1 MTTLNIKNMVCP
13 RCIMAVNNLLVELSL
28 TPISIVLGEAVI
40 KEDLDLSM
48 IQQIQSKLEDLGF
61 KLLDD
66 PKSKLVEKIKKHI
79 IEWVRTDNCNQ
90 EKLSNYLI
98 KSTKK
103 DYNTLS
109 KLFSEVCCIS
119 IERYCIL
126 QRIEFAKELL
136 CYSKLTISEIS
147 FKLGYSSLAHLS
159 GQFKQITGISPKT
172 FKQTYGPKNRQSIDK
187 I

>member
-13 RCIMAVNNLLVELSL
+13 RCIMAVNDLLTELKL
-28 TPISIVLGEAVI
+28 TPVSIVLGEAVI
-40 KEDLDLSM
+40 KEDLNLS
-48 IQQIQSKLEDLGF
+48 ILQQIQSKLEKLGF

-66 PKSKLVEKIKKHI
+66 PRAKLVEKIKKHI

-90 EKLSNYLI
+90 EKLSEYLV
-98 KSTKK
+98 KLTKK
-103 DYNTLS
+103 DYNALS

-126 QRIEFAKELL
+126 QRIEFVKELL
-136 CYSKLTISEIS
+136 CYSELTISEIS

-172 FKQTYGPKNRQSIDK
+172 FKETYGPKNRLPIDK

>member
-1 MTTLNIKNMVCP
+1 MVCP
-13 RCIMAVNNLLVELSL
+13 RCIMAVNDLLTELKL
-28 TPISIVLGEAVI
+28 TPVSIVLGEAVI
-40 KEDLDLSM
+40 KEDLNLS
-48 IQQIQSKLEDLGF
+48 ILQQIQSKLEKLGF

-66 PKSKLVEKIKKHI
+66 PRAKLVEKIKKHI

-90 EKLSNYLI
+90 EKLSEYLV
-98 KSTKK
+98 KLTKK
-103 DYNTLS
+103 DYNALS

-126 QRIEFAKELL
+126 QRIEFVKELL
-136 CYSKLTISEIS
+136 CYSELTISEIS

-172 FKQTYGPKNRQSIDK
+172 FKETYGPKNRLPIDK